1 MFLIFVKSDSTI
13 FCKLYVINYICK
25 KILTVAE
32 YNSVYDELAQF
43 LASLSP
49 RRVLAYKSS
58 SKAQERI
65 NLLLLKNKEVGLN
78 VEENVEME
86 RYMSVEHI
94 VRLAKAKALQ
104 KFSV

>member
-1 MFLIFVKSDSTI
+1 MV
-13 FCKLYVINYICK
+13 V
-25 KILTVAE
+25 E

-78 VEENVEME
+78 VEENVKIE

-94 VRLAKAKALQ
+94 VRLAKTKALQ

>member
-1 MFLIFVKSDSTI
+1 MVL
-13 FCKLYVINYICK
+13 
-25 KILTVAE
+25 E

-58 SKAQERI
+58 TKAQERVS
-65 NLLLLKNKEVGLN
+65 LFLEKNKTVGLSE
-78 VEENVEME
+78 EENAEME
-86 RYMSVEHI
+86 RYMTVEHI

-104 KFSV
+104 KLNNTP